1 MIQKE
6 KITFSSRMG
15 FIAAASGSAIGLGNI
30 WKFPYEVGSHGG
42 AGFFIPY
49 ILFMILLGY
58 PMLLTKAAFGRKIG
72 KGVYDCYKTEGKWNV
87 LGFMSMAICIFVLS
101 FYNVVTGWIL
111 GYVIHMAK
119 GTLLNNSSPG
129 IFFSSYIKDI
139 PLNLLS
145 NTIITLVV
153 VFIVKVGVKKGIEKC
168 SNIIMPI
175 FIILLFGLIS
185 YAITLPGSYEGIKFY
200 LWPTKDFLNFS
211 AISSALSQCFMSL
224 ALGSGVM
231 ITYGAYVKRNS
242 NLSKD
247 SFIVVLSDFF
257 VAFLAGLLVFPLIF
271 HKNISPDEGP
281 ALIFVALPFVFKSL
295 GAMKGTV
302 MGISF
307 FTLLI
312 FAAITSAIS
321 QLEVST
327 KYIMERW
334 NFNRSKGVYI
344 AGFIS
349 YILGIGS
356 LLSHGGANFFTKL
369 FNYKNKYYSFMDTV
383 ITVVVDFAMPMVALL
398 FCIFIGIKW
407 NKYNIDN
414 ELKEG
419 MKSRY
424 SDFVIRYTFIC
435 VKYVSPILII
445 GVLFFKVY
453 TGSI

>member
-1 MIQKE
+1 MQKE

-49 ILFMILLGY
+49 IIFMILLGY
-58 PMLLTKAAFGRKIG
+58 PLLLTKAAFGRKVG
-72 KGVYDCYKTEGKWNV
+72 KGVYDCYRTEGKWNI
-87 LGFMSMAICIFVLS
+87 LGFMSMAICICVLS

-111 GYVIHMAK
+111 GYIMHIAK
-119 GTLLNNSSPG
+119 GTLLSEINPAV
-129 IFFSSYIKDI
+129 FFSSYIKDI

-145 NTIITLVV
+145 NTVITLLVI
-153 VFIVKVGVKKGIEKC
+153 FIVKVGVQKGIEKC
-168 SNIIMPI
+168 SNIVMPI
-175 FIILLFGLIS
+175 FIILLFMLIA
-185 YAITLPGSYEGIKFY
+185 YAITLPGAHEGIKFY
-200 LWPTKDFLNFS
+200 LWPTEDFLNFS
-211 AISSALSQCFMSL
+211 AISSALSQCLMSL

-231 ITYGAYVKRNS
+231 VTYGAYVKS
-242 NLSKD
+242 DTNLPKD
-247 SFIVVLSDFF
+247 SFIVVSSDFF

-281 ALIFVALPFVFKSL
+281 SLIFVALPFVFKSL
-295 GAMKGTV
+295 GAIKGTV
-302 MGISF
+302 IGISF
-307 FTLLI
+307 FILLI

-334 NFNRSKGVYI
+334 NLSRSKGVYI

-356 LLSHGGANFFTKL
+356 LLSHGGVDFFTKL
-369 FNYKNKYYSFMDTV
+369 FKYKNKYYSFMDTV
-383 ITVVVDFAMPMVALL
+383 ITVVVDFSMPIVALL
-398 FCIFIGIKW
+398 FCIFIGMKW
-407 NKYNIDN
+407 NKYNIYN
-414 ELKEG
+414 ELKGG

-424 SDFVIRYTFIC
+424 SDFVIKYTFIC
-435 VKYVSPILII
+435 VKYVSPILIV
-445 GVLFFKVY
+445 GVLFFKIY
-453 TGSI
+453 QSFI